1 MENQQLSK
9 RVSPKNLLLG
19 ALLGAFLPF
28 AVLSII
34 ILTKEDVF
42 ETWMLFPLTIIP
54 AGGAFSGLF
63 FFLMGFQWFPE
74 GNRKLI
80 AVIFSTLFYF
90 VSLWIS
96 AVLAFSIT
104 GHWD

>member
-1 MENQQLSK
+1 MENHQLSK
-9 RVSPKNLLLG
+9 GIKPKNLLLA

-28 AVLSII
+28 AVLVLI

-54 AGGAFSGLF
+54 AGGAFGGVF
-63 FFLMGFQWFPE
+63 FYQMGFQWFSV
-74 GNRKLI
+74 GAKKLI
-80 AVIFSTLFYF
+80 AVIFSTVLYF
-90 VSLWIS
+90 VLLWMS
-96 AVLAFSIT
+96 AVLVFAIT

>member
-9 RVSPKNLLLG
+9 GINPKNLLLSG
-19 ALLGAFLPF
+19 LLGAFLPF
-28 AVLSII
+28 AVLAII

-54 AGGAFSGLF
+54 AGGVFGGLF
-63 FFLMGFQWFPE
+63 FYLMGFQWFSE

-90 VSLWIS
+90 IALWIS
-96 AVLAFSIT
+96 SVLAFSIT

>member
-9 RVSPKNLLLG
+9 GINPKNLLLA

-28 AVLSII
+28 AVLAII
-34 ILTKEDVF
+34 ILNKEDVF
-42 ETWMLFPLTIIP
+42 EKWMLFPLTIIP
-54 AGGAFSGLF
+54 AGGAFGALF
-63 FFLMGFQWFPE
+63 FYLMGFQWFPE
-74 GNRKLI
+74 DNLKLV

-90 VSLWIS
+90 VVLWIS
-96 AVLAFSIT
+96 SVLAFSIT

>member
-1 MENQQLSK
+1 MENQQLSIEIK
-9 RVSPKNLLLG
+9 PKNLLLS

-42 ETWMLFPLTIIP
+42 ETWMIFPLTIIP
-54 AGGAFSGLF
+54 AGGAFGGLF
-63 FFLMGFQWFPE
+63 FYLMGFQWFPE

-90 VSLWIS
+90 VALWIS
-96 AVLAFSIT
+96 SVLAFSIT